1 MYKDWYEM
9 LPFALYEYRTAIK
22 MSTGATPYFFIY
34 RMEAIISLE
43 EAMSSLRI
51 LMESKL
57 KEDDWVNMRYEELNL
72 VSEKRLVVICH
83 HQLYQQIMAKAYD
96 KKIKSR
102 VFEKEI

>member
-1 MYKDWYEM
+1 
-9 LPFALYEYRTAIK
+9 
-22 MSTGATPYFFIY
+22 
-34 RMEAIISLE
+34 
-43 EAMSSLRI
+43 
-51 LMESKL
+51 
-57 KEDDWVNMRYEELNL
+57 MRYEELNL